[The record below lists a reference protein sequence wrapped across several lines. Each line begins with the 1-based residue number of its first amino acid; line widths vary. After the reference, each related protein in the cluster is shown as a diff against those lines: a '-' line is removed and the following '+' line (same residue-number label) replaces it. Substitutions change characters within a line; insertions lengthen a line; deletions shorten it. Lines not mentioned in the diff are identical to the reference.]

1 MLEARP
7 VPTVNTADP
16 YRVRALKLADFRS
29 YDALSFTPD
38 AGAVVLSGHNGAGK
52 TNLLEAISLLAPG
65 RGLRGANLGDFA
77 RRIGTGGWAVAA
89 EIDGAFGSARIGTGR
104 EADARPGERRLVRVD
119 GETKGSATILGEHLS
134 MLWVTPAMD
143 RLFVE
148 APSGRRRFLDRLVL
162 AFDPTH
168 ATRVAA
174 YEKAMRERTR
184 LLKDGR
190 GDAHWFGALEEQMAE
205 HGVAIAIARRD
216 AVTRLDGAMLE
227 ARGEFPAAHIAV
239 EGPVERWL
247 EDMPAAVDVEDRFL
261 TALSEGRRRDQEA
274 GRALLGPHLSDLTV
288 VHLEKEME
296 AGQCSTGE
304 QKLLLLALVIAQAR
318 LIQWERGRAPILLLD
333 EVAAHLDEERRAR
346 LFGVLAEL
354 GGQCFM
360 TGTDGALFEALGSDA
375 DFYSVIAGR
384 LARKDRS

>member
-7 VPTVNTADP
+7 VSTAHLTDP

-29 YDALSFTPD
+29 YDALSFTPG
-38 AGAVVLSGHNGAGK
+38 AGAIVLTGHNGAGK
-52 TNLLEAISLLAPG
+52 TNLLEALSLLAPG
-65 RGLRGANLGDFA
+65 RGLRGASLSDFA

-89 EIDGAFGSARIGTGR
+89 EIDGAYGPVRIGTGR
-104 EADARPGERRLVRVD
+104 EADAKPGERRMVRVD

-134 MLWVTPAMD
+134 MLWVTPSMD

-162 AFDPTH
+162 AFDPAH

-174 YEKAMRERTR
+174 YEKAMRERSR

-190 GDAHWFGALEEQMAE
+190 GDQSWFSALEEQMAE
-205 HGVAIAIARRD
+205 HGVAIAIARCD
-216 AVTRLDGAMLE
+216 MVARLDQAMLE
-227 ARGEFPAAHIAV
+227 ARGEFPAAHLAV
-239 EGPVERWL
+239 EGPLERWL
-247 EDMPAAVDVEDRFL
+247 QETQAAVDVEDRFIA
-261 TALSEGRRRDQEA
+261 ALADSRRKDQDA
-274 GRALLGPHLSDLTV
+274 GRALVGPHLSDLSV
-288 VHLEKEME
+288 IHLEKEME

-318 LIQWERGRAPILLLD
+318 LIGWERGRAPLLLLD

-346 LFGVLAEL
+346 LFSVLAEM

-360 TGTDGALFEALGSDA
+360 TGTDAALFEALGSGA
-375 DFYSVIAGR
+375 EFYSVIAGR
-384 LARKDRS
+384 LARKDR